1 MLMVLIPMLA
11 LCSIR
16 KQLPLFFGT
25 AVYAFEG
32 IGVVLPIENQMKNK
46 SELRGPVG
54 VLNTSMVIVTCLYI
68 AVAFFGYL
76 KYGED
81 VLGSITLN
89 LPVEQWLAQAIIIAF
104 SLAIFF
110 SYGLQFYV

>member
-1 MLMVLIPMLA
+1 MNLYFFH
-11 LCSIR
+11 SR

-89 LPVEQWLAQAIIIAF
+89 LPVEQW
-104 SLAIFF
+104 
-110 SYGLQFYV
+110 